1 MGTYLWYF
9 KVPKEYTRL
18 LDTNNIQKYLETM
31 LLKVCYIR
39 TTVVREHK
47 EFYYG
52 FIHLKQ
58 KVNDHCITDKLPNY
72 FTFYKGDIRRHMY
85 DFYKIIAEEVF
96 TNGRLL
102 FK

>member
-1 MGTYLWYF
+1 MASNLWYF

-18 LDTNNIQKYLETM
+18 LDTNNIQMYTDSRLFKLNF
-31 LLKVCYIR
+31 IH
-39 TTVVREHK
+39 TTVAREHK

-52 FIHLKQ
+52 FIHLKR
-58 KVNDHCITDKLPNY
+58 KVTLTYISDNLPDY
-72 FTFYKGDIRRHMY
+72 FTFYKGDIRRHVF
-85 DFYKIIAEEVF
+85 DFYNIIQDKVF

>member
-1 MGTYLWYF
+1 MYLDSRLF
-9 KVPKEYTRL
+9 KL
-18 LDTNNIQKYLETM
+18 NFIH
-31 LLKVCYIR
+31 

-52 FIHLKQ
+52 FIHLKR
-58 KVNDHCITDKLPNY
+58 KVTLTYISDNLPDY
-72 FTFYKGDIRRHMY
+72 FTFYKGDIRRHVF
-85 DFYKIIAEEVF
+85 DFYNIIVEKVF